1 MNDISIKMTTR
12 NYKNNQN
19 FCLGVRG
26 GQLQSGAGG
35 ATMEKT
41 PIWGGTAMFDYLI
54 QRARIVDG
62 TGSAPFRGDVGI
74 LDGKIR
80 AVGELAGQHARCTVD
95 ARGRFLTPGFID
107 VHRHGEAAAFRN
119 GYGKAELAQG
129 LTLVVNG
136 NCGLSMCPVQG
147 PFRQEILDY
156 LAPVVGDMPA
166 GCDFTSV
173 AEYRQQLG
181 RVPQRIHSGI
191 LVGMGTLR
199 GCAAGFRDGR
209 LTDGEYQ
216 YLHRLLEQGLA
227 DGALGV
233 SLGLGYAP
241 ECFYDTAGLLRALEP
256 LRGSGRIVTVHMRQE
271 GDEVVQA
278 LEEML
283 TVARAL
289 NTPMQ
294 ISHLKAIG
302 KRNWDRCVPK
312 MIELLRSARAEGVDV
327 TCDVYPYPAGST
339 QLIHVLPPEFQA
351 GGMDALTDA
360 LKDPEKRELMKQRM
374 KTGKD
379 FENISLLVG
388 FENIQ
393 ATSLRLPENQRY
405 EGKNILEIAEMQGR
419 DPYDALFDL
428 LASEHCTPAMIDRIT
443 SGEDI
448 DRILAEPYSCVIS
461 DATYPENGL
470 MHPRVYGNIPRLL
483 EHYVRERGFLTIEQ
497 AVRKI
502 TGLPAE
508 RFHLTTKGRIAV
520 GMDAD
525 LCLFDLE
532 NIHLTGTWQKPDQ
545 LAAGMDTVFVMGKP
559 ALYEGAFTDHFGGH
573 IL

>member
-1 MNDISIKMTTR
+1 M
-12 NYKNNQN
+12 Y
-19 FCLGVRG
+19 
-26 GQLQSGAGG
+26 
-35 ATMEKT
+35 
-41 PIWGGTAMFDYLI
+41 DYLI
-54 QRARIVDG
+54 RNARIVDG
-62 TGSAPFRGDVGI
+62 TGKAPFDGDVGI
-74 LDGKIR
+74 CSGKIE
-80 AVGELAGQHARCTVD
+80 AVGDLSGRDAIRVID

-107 VHRHGEAAAFRN
+107 VHRHGEAAAFRE

-129 LTLVVNG
+129 LTLVING
-136 NCGLSMCPVQG
+136 NCGLSMTPVQG
-147 PFRQEILDY
+147 PHRQEILDY

-166 GCDFTSV
+166 GCDFSTV
-173 AEYRQQLG
+173 AEYKEQLSK
-181 RVPQRIHSGI
+181 VPQRIHSGI

-199 GCAAGFRDGR
+199 GCAAGFKDGA
-209 LTDGEYQ
+209 LTQEEYRFI
-216 YLHRLLEQGLA
+216 YRLLEQGLTE
-227 DGALGV
+227 GALGV

-241 ECFYDTAGLLRALEP
+241 ECFYDTEGMIRSLEP
-256 LRGSGRIVTVHMRQE
+256 LRDSGTVITVHMRQE
-271 GDEVVQA
+271 GDEVVEA
-278 LEEML
+278 LEEMIK
-283 TVARAL
+283 VAKAL

-302 KRNWDRCVPK
+302 TRNWDRCVPK
-312 MIELLRSARAEGVDV
+312 MIELLRAARAEGVDI

-351 GGMDALTDA
+351 GGMDALTEA
-360 LKDPEKRELMKQRM
+360 LLDPARREIMKERM
-374 KTGKD
+374 KTGTD

-393 ATSLRLPENQRY
+393 ATSLRLPENKVF
-405 EGKNILEIAEMQGR
+405 EGKNIIEIASMQGK

-443 SGEDI
+443 SDSDI
-448 DRILAEPYSCVIS
+448 DRILKEPYSSVIS

-483 EHYVRERGFLTIEQ
+483 EHYVRERQLLSIEE

-508 RFHLTTKGRIAV
+508 RFGLNTKGHIAA

-525 LCLFDLE
+525 LCLFNLA
-532 NIHLTGTWQKPDQ
+532 NIHQTGTWTEPARF
-545 LAAGMDTVFVMGKP
+545 AAGMDMVFVMGEP
-559 ALYEGAFTDHFGGH
+559 ALENGVYPDYFGGQ

>member
-1 MNDISIKMTTR
+1 M
-12 NYKNNQN
+12 
-19 FCLGVRG
+19 L
-26 GQLQSGAGG
+26 
-35 ATMEKT
+35 
-41 PIWGGTAMFDYLI
+41 DYLI
-54 QRARIVDG
+54 RNARIVDG
-62 TGSAPFRGDVGI
+62 TGKAPVAGDVGI
-74 LDGKIR
+74 CGGKIA
-80 AVGELAGQHARCTVD
+80 AVGTLAGAEAVHTID
-95 ARGRFLTPGFID
+95 ARGRYLTPGFLD
-107 VHRHGEAAAFRN
+107 VHRHGEAAAFRP

-147 PFRQEILDY
+147 PNRREILDY
-156 LAPVVGDMPA
+156 LAPVVGDMPD
-166 GCDFTSV
+166 GCDFTTL
-173 AEYRQQLG
+173 AEYRQQLS
-181 RVPQRIHSGI
+181 RIPQRIHNGM

-199 GCAAGFRDGR
+199 GCAAGFRDGP
-209 LTDGEYQ
+209 LTREEYRFI
-216 YLHRLLEQGLA
+216 YKLLEQGLA

-241 ECFYDTAGLLRALEP
+241 ECFYDTAGLIKSLEP
-256 LRGSGRIVTVHMRQE
+256 LRGSGRIITVHMRQE
-271 GDEVVQA
+271 GDEVVEA

-283 TVARAL
+283 TVAKEL

-312 MIELLRSARAEGVDV
+312 MLELLRRARAEGVDV

-351 GGMDALTDA
+351 GGMDALTEA
-360 LKDPEKRELMKQRM
+360 LLDPEKREIMKLRM

-393 ATSLRLPENQRY
+393 ATSLRLPENQAY
-405 EGKNILEIAEMQGR
+405 EGKNILEIAAMQGK

-443 SGEDI
+443 SEDDI
-448 DRILAEPYSCVIS
+448 DRILKEPYSCVIS
-461 DATYPENGL
+461 DATYPEKGL

-483 EHYVRERGFLTIEQ
+483 EHYVRERKLLTIEE

-508 RFHLTTKGRIAV
+508 RFGLTAKGHIAP

-525 LCLFDLE
+525 LCLFDLA
-532 NIHLTGTWQKPDQ
+532 NIHQTGTWQKPDQ
-545 LAAGMDTVFVMGKP
+545 LAAGMDTVFVMGRP
-559 ALYEGAFTDHFGGH
+559 ALCEGVFTDHFGGQ

>member
-1 MNDISIKMTTR
+1 ML
-12 NYKNNQN
+12 Y
-19 FCLGVRG
+19 
-26 GQLQSGAGG
+26 AGG
-35 ATMEKT
+35 AD
-41 PIWGGTAMFDYLI
+41 MFDYLI
-54 QRARIVDG
+54 QGAQCVDG
-62 TGSAPFRGDVGI
+62 TGEAPFRADVGI
-74 LDGKIR
+74 IGGRIE
-80 AVGELAGQHARCTVD
+80 AVGNLSGLAAKQTVD
-95 ARGRFLTPGFID
+95 AKGRFLTPGFLD
-107 VHRHGEAAAFRN
+107 VHRHGEAAAFRADF
-119 GYGKAELAQG
+119 GKAELAQG

-136 NCGLSMCPVQG
+136 NCGLSMAPVQG

-156 LAPVVGDMPA
+156 LAPVVGNMPE
-166 GCDFTSV
+166 GCDFSTL
-173 AEYRQQLG
+173 AEYRQQLS
-181 RVPQRIHSGI
+181 RVPQRIHSGM

-199 GCAAGFRDGR
+199 ACAAGFRAGE
-209 LTDGEYQ
+209 LTGQEYRCI
-216 YLHRLLEQGLA
+216 HKLLEQSLA
-227 DGALGV
+227 EGALGV

-241 ECFYDTAGLLRALEP
+241 ECFYDTKGLLKALEP
-256 LRGSGRIVTVHMRQE
+256 LRDSGRIITVHMRQE

-283 TVARAL
+283 CVAKVL

-302 KRNWDRCVPK
+302 TRNWNRCVPK
-312 MIELLRSARAEGVDV
+312 MIGMLREARAEGVDV

-339 QLIHVLPPEFQA
+339 QLIHVLPPEFQD
-351 GGMDALTDA
+351 GGMDALTGA
-360 LKDPEKRELMKQRM
+360 LRSREKREIMRRRM
-374 KTGKD
+374 GTGTD

-393 ATSLRLPENQRY
+393 ATSLRLPENRVY
-405 EGKNILEIAEMQGR
+405 EGKNILEIGAMQGK

-428 LASEHCTPAMIDRIT
+428 LASEHCTPSMIDRIT
-443 SGEDI
+443 SDDDI
-448 DRILAEPYSCVIS
+448 DRILKEPYSCVIS

-483 EHYVRERGFLTIEQ
+483 EHYVRERKLLSIQE

-508 RFHLTTKGRIAV
+508 RFGLHTKGHIAP

-525 LCLFDLE
+525 LCLFDLA
-532 NIHLTGTWQKPDQ
+532 NIHQTGTWQKPDQ

-559 ALYEGAFTDHFGGH
+559 AVYEGAFTDRFAGQV
-573 IL
+573 L

>member
-1 MNDISIKMTTR
+1 
-12 NYKNNQN
+12 
-19 FCLGVRG
+19 
-26 GQLQSGAGG
+26 
-35 ATMEKT
+35 
-41 PIWGGTAMFDYLI
+41 MFDYLI
-54 QRARIVDG
+54 QNAVIVDG
-62 TGSAPFRGDVGI
+62 TGKPPFAGDLGI
-74 LDGKIR
+74 QDGKIE
-80 AVGELAGQHARCTVD
+80 AVGNLAGAAAAQTID
-95 ARGRFLTPGFID
+95 AKGRYLTPGFID
-107 VHRHGEAAAFRN
+107 VHRHGEAASFRE
-119 GYGKAELAQG
+119 GYGKAELKQG
-129 LTLVVNG
+129 LTLVING
-136 NCGLSMCPVQG
+136 NCGLSMAPVQG

-166 GCDFTSV
+166 GCDFSTV
-173 AEYRQQLG
+173 AEYKQQLS

-199 GCAAGFRDGR
+199 GCAAGFK
-209 LTDGEYQ
+209 DGELTREEYE
-216 YLHRLLEQGLA
+216 YVHKLLKQGLEE
-227 DGALGV
+227 GALGV

-241 ECFYDTAGLLRALEP
+241 ECFYDTAGMIKSLEP
-256 LRGSGRIVTVHMRQE
+256 LRNSGTVITVHMRQE
-271 GDEVVQA
+271 GDEVVEA

-302 KRNWDRCVPK
+302 TRNWERCVPK
-312 MIELLRSARAEGVDV
+312 MLELLRAARAEGVDV

-351 GGMDALTDA
+351 GGMDALTEA
-360 LKDPEKRELMKQRM
+360 LLDPAKRAVMKERM
-374 KTGKD
+374 QTGTD

-393 ATSLRLPENQRY
+393 ATSLRLPENRAY
-405 EGKNILEIAEMQGR
+405 EGKNIIEIARMQGK

-443 SGEDI
+443 SDKDI
-448 DRILAEPYSCVIS
+448 DMILSEPYSSVIS

-483 EHYVRERGFLTIEQ
+483 EHYVRERGLLTIEK
-497 AVRKI
+497 AVHKI
-502 TGLPAE
+502 TGLPAW
-508 RFHLTTKGRIAV
+508 RFGLTQKGEIAV
-520 GMDAD
+520 GRDAD
-525 LCLFDLE
+525 LCLFDLN
-532 NIHLTGTWQKPDQ
+532 NIHQTGTWAKPDR

-559 ALYEGAFTDHFGGH
+559 ALLEGEFTDHFGGQV
-573 IL
+573 L